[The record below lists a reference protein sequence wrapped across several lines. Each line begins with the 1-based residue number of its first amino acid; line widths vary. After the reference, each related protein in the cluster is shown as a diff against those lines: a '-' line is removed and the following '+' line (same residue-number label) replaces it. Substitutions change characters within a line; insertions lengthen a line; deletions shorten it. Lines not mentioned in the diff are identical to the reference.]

1 MCIITIINVSDLVIY
16 MFLLPISTLLC
27 SSESYQRG
35 GFFSYL
41 YYLYSFSKGFS
52 PLNRLI
58 GTASE
63 CFIEVFYFLT
73 IKRAALH
80 IKKDFLAASCHK
92 VSQHF

>member
-16 MFLLPISTLLC
+16 VSPSHLSTLLC

-35 GFFSYL
+35 GIFSYL
-41 YYLYSFSKGFS
+41 YYIYSFKKKKGFS

-73 IKRAALH
+73 IKRCASY
-80 IKKDFLAASCHK
+80 KKGLPGG
-92 VSQHF
+92 